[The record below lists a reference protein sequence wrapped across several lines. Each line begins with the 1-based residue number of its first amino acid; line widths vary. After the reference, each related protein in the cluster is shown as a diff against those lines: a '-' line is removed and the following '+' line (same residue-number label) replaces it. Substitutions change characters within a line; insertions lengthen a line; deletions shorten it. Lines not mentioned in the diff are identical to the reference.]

1 MLQRLCFYF
10 VMAFMVAFVVDCS
23 GGKSLVREGQVIDQ
37 VYIPAHTSWTTDSK
51 GHLKSVYTADDYT
64 VVVRTDAGIVKVDT
78 DANGYYS
85 VKPGKHVSYRV
96 RHGWL
101 SNHDWFPS
109 L

>member
-1 MLQRLCFYF
+1 MNTICFYI
-10 VMAFMVAFVVDCS
+10 VMAGLVACMVDCA
-23 GGKSLVREGQVIDQ
+23 GGDSLVREGQVIDQ
-37 VYIPAHTSWTTDSK
+37 VYKPSDTGWTTDSK
-51 GHLKSVYTADDYT
+51 GNLNPVYSSESYT
-64 VVVRTDAGIVKVDT
+64 VVVRTDAGIEKITT
-78 DANGYYS
+78 DAEGYYS

>member
-1 MLQRLCFYF
+1 MLQRICFYF
-10 VMAFMVAFVVDCS
+10 VMAFLAVSLIDCA
-23 GGKSLVREGQVIDQ
+23 GGESLVREGQVIDQ
-37 VYIPAHTSWTTDSK
+37 VYKPSETGWTTDSN
-51 GHLKSVYTADDYT
+51 GDLKTVYSSESYT
-64 VVVRTDAGIVKVDT
+64 IVVRTDAGIVKVGT